1 MDRLLPFLRRRLKGE
16 TVMALSPAPA
26 LRPGVRRWLAAHRT
40 ALVLLP
46 ILLAVAA
53 AAVHRTTGLFW
64 GDFAVYQAGAAAATR
79 GDGHLYEVT
88 HQGTDGIVLGFTYP
102 PFAAFLLQPIAY
114 VDPSVGVGIWLLVSV
129 VALSA
134 VVGVT
139 LRALGVAASAGAV
152 LTGTV
157 ALLPVFPVAGHLQVG
172 QVGLFLML
180 IVLVDLLR
188 GPGRRWHGL
197 GVGIAAGV
205 KLTPLI
211 FVAYLVF
218 TGRWRAAGV
227 ALAGFAAT
235 IGIGFAWRPQDSARF
250 WGGGLLDT
258 DRVTGDPRTVLNQS
272 LHGALARLGDT
283 ADVRA
288 VWLPLAA
295 AVAVAGLVI
304 AARCARAGEPLLG
317 VLACAVTGLLVSPV
331 SWHHHW
337 VWCVP
342 ALTLLVVRGRR
353 AGHRIAVL
361 LGVALWA
368 VLVLSAGWTVIGLRG
383 TDLHFQ
389 GWELLH
395 TNTYVLVG
403 TAALGW
409 LALRPGGSSVD
420 AAATQPEPAATPAAQ
435 PEGRDETTVNRA
447 DTIEGGI
454 R

>member
-1 MDRLLPFLRRRLKGE
+1 
-16 TVMALSPAPA
+16 MATAPAPA
-26 LRPGVRRWLAAHRT
+26 LRPGVRRWLAPRRT

-46 ILLAVAA
+46 LLLAGAA

-64 GDFAVYQAGAAAATR
+64 GDFAVYQAGAVAAAR
-79 GDGHLYEVT
+79 GDGQLYEAA
-88 HQGTDGIVLGFTYP
+88 HRGTDGIVLGFTYP
-102 PFAAFLLQPIAY
+102 PFAAFLLQPLAH
-114 VDPSVGVGIWLLVSV
+114 VDPTVGVGIWLLASV

-134 VVGVT
+134 GVALA
-139 LRALGVAASAGAV
+139 LRAAGVAASAGAV

-157 ALLPVFPVAGHLQVG
+157 AMLPVFPVAGHLQVG

-180 IVLVDLLR
+180 IVLLDLMH

-197 GVGIAAGV
+197 GVGVAAGV

-211 FVAYLVF
+211 FVAYLLC

-235 IGIGFAWRPQDSARF
+235 VGLGFAWRPQDSARF
-250 WGGGLLDT
+250 FSGGLFDT
-258 DRVTGDPRTVLNQS
+258 ARVTGDPRTVLNQS
-272 LHGALARLGDT
+272 LHGTLARLADT

-288 VWLPLAA
+288 VWLPVAA
-295 AVAVAGLVI
+295 LTAVAGLVI
-304 AARCARAGEPLLG
+304 AARCAHAGAPLLG
-317 VLACAVTGLLVSPV
+317 VLACATTGLLVSPV

-342 ALTLLVVRGRR
+342 ALVLLVVRGRR
-353 AGHRIAVL
+353 AGHRFAVV
-361 LGVALWA
+361 LGAALWA
-368 VLVLSAGWTVIGLRG
+368 GLVASAGWTVIGLRG

-389 GWELLH
+389 GWALLH
-395 TNTYVLVG
+395 TNMYVLVG
-403 TAALGW
+403 LAALGW
-409 LALRPGGSSVD
+409 LAVRPAGAPVG
-420 AAATQPEPAATPAAQ
+420 AEPTRPQPAADPAAE
-435 PEGRDETTVNRA
+435 PHGRDGADMNRA

>member
-1 MDRLLPFLRRRLKGE
+1 
-16 TVMALSPAPA
+16 MALSPPPA
-26 LRPGVRRWLAAHRT
+26 LRPAVRRWLAPRRT

-46 ILLAVAA
+46 LLLAGAA
-53 AAVHRTTGLFW
+53 AAVHRTTGMFW
-64 GDFAVYQAGAAAATR
+64 GDFAVYQAGAVAAAR
-79 GDGHLYEVT
+79 GDGQLYEVV
-88 HQGTDGIVLGFTYP
+88 HQGTDGIALGFTYP
-102 PFAAFLLQPIAY
+102 PFAALLLQPLAP
-114 VDPSVGVGIWLLVSV
+114 VDPTVGVGLWLLASV

-134 VVGVT
+134 VVAVA
-139 LRALGVAASAGAV
+139 LRAAGVAASAGAV

-157 ALLPVFPVAGHLQVG
+157 AMLPVFPVAGHLQVG

-180 IVLVDLLR
+180 IVLVDLLH

-197 GVGIAAGV
+197 GVGVAAGV

-211 FVAYLVF
+211 FVAYLVC

-235 IGIGFAWRPQDSARF
+235 IGLGFAWRPADSARF

-258 DRVTGDPRTVLNQS
+258 ARVTGDPRTVLNQS
-272 LHGALARLGDT
+272 LHGALARLADT

-288 VWLPLAA
+288 VWLPVAA
-295 AVAVAGLVI
+295 LTAVAGLVI

-317 VLACAVTGLLVSPV
+317 VIACATTGLLVSPV

-342 ALTLLVVRGRR
+342 ALVLLVVRGRR
-353 AGHRIAVL
+353 TGHRLAVP
-361 LGVALWA
+361 LGVTLWA
-368 VLVLSAGWTVIGLRG
+368 GYLASAGWTVIGLRG

-395 TNTYVLVG
+395 TNMYVLVG
-403 TAALGW
+403 VAALGW
-409 LALRPGGSSVD
+409 LARRPSGAPV
-420 AAATQPEPAATPAAQ
+420 AVAPIRPRPAATPAAH
-435 PEGRDETTVNRA
+435 PDGRDGATVNRA